1 MWEFKLELE
10 RASRREGISWKLA
23 QAFRRETKTP
33 SSKIFFP
40 FADVV
45 VLLAKFECTRVHV
58 VENLEHLSLLEG
70 CIEPQAHVRIFA

>member
-45 VLLAKFECTRVHV
+45 VLFAK
-58 VENLEHLSLLEG
+58 
-70 CIEPQAHVRIFA
+70 I